1 MHREMIFI
9 RSVAGI
15 APKCRVLFFTLSNLR
30 LSVQLFVLTA
40 SELFAR
46 FCRVE
51 KLCVIDM
58 GNYPV
63 SNTVYYHANSPSV
76 HNLQSCLL

>member
-1 MHREMIFI
+1 MHRAMIFI

-51 KLCVIDM
+51 KPL
-58 GNYPV
+58 N
-63 SNTVYYHANSPSV
+63 H
-76 HNLQSCLL
+76 